1 MELNMKPI
9 GCKYTCNQLAS
20 QNLFFNR
27 DWKAGVEPFLQ
38 KHQSPEKSGKMTQK
52 CHFFHK

>member
-20 QNLFFNR
+20 QNLFLKER
-27 DWKAGVEPFLQ
+27 
-38 KHQSPEKSGKMTQK
+38 SPEWDSTDQGGGRNGINYYK
-52 CHFFHK
+52 